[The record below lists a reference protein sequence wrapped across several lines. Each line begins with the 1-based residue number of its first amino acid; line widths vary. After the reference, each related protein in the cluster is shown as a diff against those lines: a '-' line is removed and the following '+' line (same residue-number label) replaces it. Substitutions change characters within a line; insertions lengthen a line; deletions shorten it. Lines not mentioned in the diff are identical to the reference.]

1 MKCADA
7 VVCSSLCLAKNV
19 EPNYKGQ
26 IELVEDAVEVL
37 VTPPKT
43 KTNRPVTLLWFGHGS
58 NLKYLI
64 DFLPKLGG
72 NNLRLIVLCNI
83 EGFNYLKS
91 TPLNI
96 PPNVQTEGAVW
107 SVPAMI
113 EAAKH
118 CDLCIIPSD
127 PNDPRKAGV
136 SSNRLLTALAL
147 GLPTAADMMD
157 SYKPYAQFFTDIRG
171 PEFSQLLQD
180 PTQFHDRVL
189 AAQAGP
195 VIEHSMEKI
204 GSKWVD
210 LINRTMAAT

>member
-1 MKCADA
+1 M
-7 VVCSSLCLAKNV
+7 
-19 EPNYKGQ
+19 
-26 IELVEDAVEVL
+26 
-37 VTPPKT
+37 
-43 KTNRPVTLLWFGHGS
+43 
-58 NLKYLI
+58 
-64 DFLPKLGG
+64 
-72 NNLRLIVLCNI
+72 IV
-83 EGFNYLKS
+83 
-91 TPLNI
+91 
-96 PPNVQTEGAVW
+96 
-107 SVPAMI
+107 
-113 EAAKH
+113 AAKH

-195 VIEHSMEKI
+195 VMEHSMEKI
-204 GSKWVD
+204 GAKWVD